1 MPLIENSTKCLGGM
15 TNNSYKFEY
24 EGEQYILRSPGNR
37 TGDYIDRQAEAL
49 NAKIAYDFGIGPEV
63 IYCDA
68 ESGIMVTRFISGATT
83 PGGDDLKH
91 PAMLRRVVDIIK
103 TLHNKGAVLTGH
115 FDPFKTIERY
125 VKYLKKRGGETPR
138 DYDIALFKA
147 RSIREALES
156 SRREPT
162 ACHVDT
168 VPENFLDTGERIFLL
183 DWEYAGNGD
192 AFWDLATLSI
202 EAMFDGD
209 DEKRLLE
216 MYLGEVPSAPEA
228 GRLFLY
234 KIVCDLV
241 WTPWAAIQTVNG
253 NRKFDYWSYATE
265 RCNRAL
271 NTMERAEFEHQLRA
285 VQ

>member
-1 MPLIENSTKCLGGM
+1 MIENSTTCLGGL
-15 TNNSYKFEY
+15 TNNSYMFEC

-37 TGDYIDRQAEAL
+37 TGEYIDRQAEAL
-49 NAKIAYDFGIGPEV
+49 NAKIAYDCGLGPEV
-63 IYCDA
+63 VYCDA
-68 ESGIMVTRFISGATT
+68 DSGLMVTRFISGATT

-91 PAMLRRVVDIIK
+91 PAMLRRVVDTIK
-103 TLHNKGAVLTGH
+103 TLHNKGAVLSGH

-125 VKYLKKRGGETPR
+125 VTYLKKRGGETPR
-138 DYDIALFKA
+138 NFDPALIKA
-147 RSIREALES
+147 QSIRQALES
-156 SRREPT
+156 SQRAPT

-192 AFWDLATLSI
+192 AFWDLAMLSI
-202 EAMFDGD
+202 EAAFEGD
-209 DEKRLLE
+209 DDKRLLE
-216 MYLGEVPSAPEA
+216 MYLGEPPRAADA

-253 NRKFDYWSYATE
+253 NRKLDYWSYATE
-265 RCNRAL
+265 RCDRAL
-271 NTMERAEFEHQLRA
+271 NMMERAEFEHQLRA
-285 VQ
+285 VQR